1 MAHRVSVLGV
11 SMLGVSVLGVSILG
25 VSILVLLAVFA
36 TSTLSQAQPQELPV
50 SEVAPGIF
58 VHIGEA
64 ALMTAENDGA
74 TANVGFII
82 GESAVAVVDT
92 GGSLREGQ
100 RLLAAIRA
108 RTDKPIRYVIYTH
121 GHPDHVFG
129 AAAFAGDGTEFV
141 GHRNLPQAMAAR
153 GQFYLDAFR
162 RIMGAQLLDGVRL
175 IPPTLLVDGTVKL
188 DLGARILTLRS
199 WPTAHSDNDLSV
211 LDEQTKTLFAGDL
224 VFLTHIPVLDG
235 SIRGWLGVIED
246 LSAVPAERVIP
257 GHGPVSE
264 WPGALT
270 DQRRYLETLASDVRK
285 LVARGAPITVAAD
298 TAAATERSRWQ
309 LFDDYNA
316 RNATSA
322 FSEIEWE

>member
-1 MAHRVSVLGV
+1 MAH
-11 SMLGVSVLGVSILG
+11 GVSVLAL
-25 VSILVLLAVFA
+25 LVVFA
-36 TSTLSQAQPQELPV
+36 TSTLAQAKAQELPV

-58 VHIGEA
+58 AHQGQT
-64 ALMTAENDGA
+64 ALMTGENEGA
-74 TANVGFII
+74 TANIGFII
-82 GESAVAVVDT
+82 GESAVAVIDT
-92 GGSLREGQ
+92 GGSVREGQ

-129 AAAFAGDGTEFV
+129 GAAFAGDGTEFV
-141 GHRNLPQAMAAR
+141 GHRNLPRALAAR

-162 RIMGAQLLDGVRL
+162 RIMGEKSMDGVRM

-188 DLGARILTLRS
+188 DLGSRILTLKS
-199 WPTAHSDNDLSV
+199 WPAAHSDNDVTV

-224 VFLTHIPVLDG
+224 VFLGHIPVLDG
-235 SIRGWLGVIED
+235 SIRGWL
-246 LSAVPAERVIP
+246 AVTDELGTLPAQRVIP

-264 WPGALT
+264 WPGALA
-270 DQRRYLETLASDVRK
+270 DQRRYLETLAADVRK
-285 LVARGAPITVAAD
+285 LIARGAPITVAAD
-298 TAAATERSRWQ
+298 TAAASERPRWQ

-316 RNATSA
+316 RNATTA